1 MILLSRLLS
10 RQCCGGP
17 VLAMSL
23 LCIGFGSLFL
33 LLSAGLLG
41 WVFIAVGSA
50 ALGLCLALGFGRC
63 RHRSVSRPLT
73 G

>member
-1 MILLSRLLS
+1 MT
-10 RQCCGGP
+10 
-17 VLAMSL
+17 L

-33 LLSAGLLG
+33 MLTSGLLG
-41 WVFIAVGSA
+41 WVFIAVGIA

-63 RHRSVSRPLT
+63 RHRTLSRPLT

>member
-1 MILLSRLLS
+1 MT
-10 RQCCGGP
+10 
-17 VLAMSL
+17 L

-41 WVFIAVGSA
+41 WVFIAVGSS
-50 ALGLCLALGFGRC
+50 ALGLCLALGVGRC
-63 RHRSVSRPLT
+63 RRRTLSRPLT